1 MQKSHIIIIDGTQ
14 SKLTIG
20 HETNA
25 GLLYKLLDEVR
36 DPKTTNIHYDAGIQG
51 HGFWNWVTIAS
62 GWGINQVIKEAYDR
76 LASRYEPGDKIY
88 LFGFSRGA
96 YAVRSV
102 AGMIN
107 RLGLLRKDCATSR
120 NLRQAF
126 RLYESHAS
134 SKSIQDFRDAVC
146 HADVEIEMIGVW
158 DTVKALGIDYPILSR
173 LAPMAT
179 DFHDDSISN
188 PVKNAFHAIAIDET
202 RTAYKAVLWDT
213 KPDWKGNLEQVW
225 FRGAHSDVGGH
236 VGSFPKARNL
246 SNIPLVWMLERAVR
260 CGLTLPS
267 DWRDRFSMDPEAPA
281 VGSLRGISK
290 FFIFRERRPL
300 GQKPNEYLH
309 HTTYDLFKG
318 KELPLEVQK
327 HVR

>member
-1 MQKSHIIIIDGTQ
+1 MSKSHIIIIDGTQ
-14 SKLTIG
+14 SRLTIG

-25 GLLYKLLDEVR
+25 GLLYKLLDEAR
-36 DPKTTNIHYDAGIQG
+36 DQKHTTLHYNAGVQG

-62 GWGINQVIKEAYDR
+62 GWGINQMIKEAYDR
-76 LASRYEPGDKIY
+76 LASCYVPGDKIY

-107 RLGLLRKDCATSR
+107 QVGLLRKECATSR

-126 RLYESHAS
+126 RMYENHTSNDTVRKFH
-134 SKSIQDFRDAVC
+134 DHHC
-146 HADVEIEMIGVW
+146 HQRVEIEMIGVW
-158 DTVKALGIDYPILSR
+158 DTVKALGIDYPVLSR

-179 DFHDDSISN
+179 DFHDDTIGGV
-188 PVKNAFHAIAIDET
+188 VKYGFHAIALNET
-202 RTAYKAVLWDT
+202 RTAYRAVLWDA
-213 KPDWKGNLEQVW
+213 KPDWDGTLEQVW

-236 VGSFPKARNL
+236 VGNFPQARQL
-246 SNIPLVWMLERAVR
+246 SNIPLVWMLERVVR
-260 CGLTLPS
+260 CGLPLPD
-267 DWRDRFSMDPEAPA
+267 DWRNRFPCDPEEPA
-281 VGSLRGISK
+281 VGTLRGISK
-290 FFIFRERRPL
+290 FFLFREPRAV

-318 KELPLEVQK
+318 QNLPVPVQK
-327 HVR
+327 HVI

>member
-1 MQKSHIIIIDGTQ
+1 MSRNHIIIIDGTQ
-14 SKLTIG
+14 SKLTAG

-25 GLLYKLLDEVR
+25 GILYKLLDEVR
-36 DPKTTNIHYDAGIQG
+36 DPKTTSLYYNRGIQG
-51 HGFWNWVTIAS
+51 EGLLGWITIAS
-62 GWGINQVIKEAYDR
+62 GWGINQDIKEAYDR
-76 LASRYEPGDKIY
+76 LSSRYEAGDKIY

-107 RLGLLRKDCATSR
+107 QLGLLKKGCATSR

-126 RLYESHAS
+126 RMYENRATGQTLD
-134 SKSIQDFRDAVC
+134 KFRRSVC
-146 HADVEIEMIGVW
+146 HQDVDIEMIGVW

-179 DFHDDSISN
+179 DFHDDAIGN
-188 PVKNAFHAIAIDET
+188 PVKYGFHAVALDET

-213 KPDWKGNLEQVW
+213 KPDWAGTLEQVW

-236 VGSFPKARNL
+236 VGSFPKARPL
-246 SNIPLVWMLERAVR
+246 SNIPLVWMLERTAR
-260 CGLTLPS
+260 CGLKLPKN
-267 DWRDRFSMDPEAPA
+267 WRDRFPIDPEAPA

-290 FFIFRERRPL
+290 FFLFRAKRPI
-300 GQKPNEYLH
+300 GQNPNEYLH
-309 HTTYDLFKG
+309 HSAFDVFKG
-318 KELPLEVQK
+318 KELPVPVQK